1 MLKSYI
7 ETMIVNWEEERNEL
21 NDQIKKSMIEKQISR
36 DFTQQL
42 RASVDMR
49 SLQTVAEDIKKELE
63 SK

>member
-36 DFTQQL
+36 DFTQ
-42 RASVDMR
+42 
-49 SLQTVAEDIKKELE
+49 
-63 SK
+63 